1 MLLLCVLLY
10 SLLKNLLLALV
21 RLLTMAARKL
31 GFLCRLINERINS
44 KSTTM
49 DASIIAIIY
58 CHLLCVNYLL
68 GTRPVGSTE
77 QGEKFSVALKKK
89 IGCVELKENERN
101 IKGGTFSVGVKSPCG
116 KGRPHIVC
124 LLISP
129 AALLIRSFTV
139 EYSAKGNLVV
149 FEGMVGRKTKER
161 QVIQINC

>member
-21 RLLTMAARKL
+21 RLLTMAVRKP
-31 GFLCRLINERINS
+31 GFRCRLINEPINS
-44 KSTTM
+44 KATTM

-89 IGCVELKENERN
+89 TGHVKLKENEKN
-101 IKGGTFSVGVKSPCG
+101 IKGGTFSVGAKYPYG
-116 KGRPHIVC
+116 KGSSHIDFTC
-124 LLISP
+124 YP
-129 AALLIRSFTV
+129 AD
-139 EYSAKGNLVV
+139 
-149 FEGMVGRKTKER
+149 
-161 QVIQINC
+161 